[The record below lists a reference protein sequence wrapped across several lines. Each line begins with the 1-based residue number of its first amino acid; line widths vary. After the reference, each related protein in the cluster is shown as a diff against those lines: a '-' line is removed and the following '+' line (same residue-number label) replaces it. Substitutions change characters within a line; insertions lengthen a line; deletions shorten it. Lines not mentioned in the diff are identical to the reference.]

1 MAIIDVSQLLPH
13 ARDEEDS
20 KWLVEGLI
28 ARASLGLCGAAPKT
42 GKTFLGLQLALAVS
56 TGTPF
61 LGFFKTR
68 KSRVLFWECE
78 DGEKLLAERTS
89 ALLRGHGMPNPEP
102 GYLQFAVEP
111 ARIDTADGLRHLRQ
125 VLGDTKAELLILD
138 TFNRS
143 HGLNESLQT
152 HASQLISAL
161 DGLRREF
168 KVAVLGTHHVSKAG
182 KSGQGGKALRGSS
195 VIHAGLE
202 NSLYLWA
209 TETPG
214 IIRAEP
220 ESKYGAPEPFIYEQV
235 SGEGTMRL
243 ARIEESERP
252 VPFITKRAKRLE
264 RERRKKRARA
274 GGR

>member
-1 MAIIDVSQLLPH
+1 MAIIDVGDLLPR
-13 ARDEEDS
+13 ANDAEES
-20 KWLVEGLI
+20 KWLVEGLV
-28 ARASLGLCGAAPKT
+28 ARSSLGLCGASPKT
-42 GKTFLGLQLALAVS
+42 GKTWLGLQMALAVS

-61 LGFFKTR
+61 LGHFKTC

-78 DGEKLLAERTS
+78 DSEKLLAERTS
-89 ALLRGHGMPNPEP
+89 ALMRGHGLSSPEP

-111 ARIDTADGLRHLRQ
+111 ARIDTADGLRRLRQ
-125 VLGDTKAELLILD
+125 VLAETKAEILLLD
-138 TFNRS
+138 TLNRS

-152 HASQLISAL
+152 HASQLITAF

-168 KVAVLGTHHVSKAG
+168 GVAVLATHHVSKAG
-182 KSGQGGKALRGSS
+182 RSGQGGKALRGSS

-202 NSLYLWA
+202 NSIYIWA

-235 SGEGTMRL
+235 SGEGSMRL
-243 ARIEESERP
+243 TRVEDASRLA
-252 VPFITKRAKRLE
+252 PFVTKRTKRLE
-264 RERRKKRARA
+264 RERRKKRAHV

>member
-1 MAIIDVSQLLPH
+1 MAIIDVSELLPH
-13 ARDEEDS
+13 ARDTEES
-20 KWLVEGLI
+20 KWLIEGLV
-28 ARASLGLCGAAPKT
+28 ARTSLGLCGAAPKT
-42 GKTFLGLQLALAVS
+42 GKTWLGLQMALAVS

-61 LGFFKTR
+61 LGHFKTC

-78 DGEKLLAERTS
+78 DSAKLLAERTG
-89 ALLRGHGMPNPEP
+89 ALIRGHGLPSPES
-102 GYLQFAVEP
+102 GFLQFAVES
-111 ARIDTADGLRHLRQ
+111 ARIDTADGLKRIRQ
-125 VLGDTKAELLILD
+125 VLAETRAELLILD

-152 HASQLISAL
+152 HASQLITAL
-161 DGLRREF
+161 DSLRREF
-168 KVAVLGTHHVSKAG
+168 KVAVLATHHVAKAG

-220 ESKYGAPEPFIYEQV
+220 ESKFGAPEPFFYEQV
-235 SGEGTMRL
+235 SGEGSVRL
-243 ARIEESERP
+243 TRIEDAARP
-252 VPFITKRAKRLE
+252 APVVSARTKRLE
-264 RERRKKRARA
+264 RERRKRRAHV

>member
-1 MAIIDVSQLLPH
+1 MAIIDVGELLPH
-13 ARDEEDS
+13 ARDEEES
-20 KWLVEGLI
+20 KWLIEGLV

-42 GKTFLGLQLALAVS
+42 GKTWLGLQMALAVS

-61 LGFFKTR
+61 LGHFKTR

-78 DGEKLLAERTS
+78 DSAKLLAERTG
-89 ALLRGHGMPNPEP
+89 ALMRGHGLPSPDP
-102 GYLQFAVEP
+102 GYLQFAIEP
-111 ARIDTADGLRHLRQ
+111 ARIDTADGIKRLRE
-125 VLGDTKAELLILD
+125 VLSATKAEILLLD

-152 HASQLISAL
+152 HATQLITAL

-168 KVAVLGTHHVSKAG
+168 NVAILATHHVSKAG

-202 NSLYLWA
+202 NSLYLWT
-209 TETPG
+209 TETTG

-220 ESKYGAPEPFIYEQV
+220 ESKFGAPEPFFYEQV
-235 SGEGTMRL
+235 SGDRSVRL
-243 ARIEESERP
+243 TRIEESARP
-252 VPFITKRAKRLE
+252 APIVTARAKRLE
-264 RERRKKRARA
+264 RERRKRRAHV

>member
-1 MAIIDVSQLLPH
+1 MAIIDVSELLPH
-13 ARDEEDS
+13 ARDEDES

-28 ARASLGLCGAAPKT
+28 AHASLGLCGASPKT
-42 GKTFLGLQLALAVS
+42 GKTWLGLQMALAVS

-61 LGFFKTR
+61 LGHFKTH
-68 KSRVLFWECE
+68 KARVLFWECE
-78 DGEKLLAERTS
+78 DSAKLLAERTS
-89 ALLRGHGMPNPEP
+89 ALIRGHGLPNPEP
-102 GYLQFAVEP
+102 GHLQFAVEP
-111 ARIDTADGLRHLRQ
+111 AHIDTSDGLNRLRQ
-125 VLGDTKAELLILD
+125 VLSETKAELLILD

-143 HGLNESLQT
+143 HALNESLQT
-152 HASQLISAL
+152 HASQLITAL
-161 DGLRREF
+161 DSLRREF
-168 KVAVLGTHHVSKAG
+168 NVALLGTHHVSKAG

-220 ESKYGAPEPFIYEQV
+220 ESKYGAPEAFIYEQV
-235 SGEGTMRL
+235 AGEGSMRL
-243 ARIEESERP
+243 TRIEESARP
-252 VPFITKRAKRLE
+252 VPFVTKRTKRLE